1 MAEGE
6 FDDIELKNRNRE
18 EEEEEFHESETKFS
32 DRDYPEN
39 FDERSPLVKFHR
51 VDIPDVRKDAK
62 GMKKSITEDK
72 KNSFRKIFD
81 ITLKK
86 NNGKNSTEL
95 LDNTDFIRMDNG
107 NLAILYKDK
116 KIGEFDEKQNRIDY
130 FKKKNKI
137 NLQEFQNT
145 LEEAKKEYEKTADL
159 VVDEKMK
166 NQGFESNWDSYE
178 WDPFGMDESRFK
190 DSIINS
196 SIETLSDSIDE
207 LHQDM
212 KETEMDEQDI
222 RELNGVLNPKGE
234 TTEQKIEF
242 LDIQADHWRQKALL
256 ETDERKEKWY
266 KDAEKMTRLVAD
278 KIRLEN
284 DVRPEEE
291 ETVSII
297 QQEIEESDIG
307 RFEKFKKWSKENL
320 LGLSAVA
327 ISIAG
332 ILTTIIIGVRNAL
345 KSGARAVGNLGKA
358 IANIGKNFG
367 ALISSLLNLIGSILA
382 WGAKGITFLAK
393 NLWILTLAITYFLY
407 NEYKERRKKN
417 TYK

>member
-116 KIGEFDEKQNRIDY
+116 KIGEFDNKENRIDY

-393 NLWILTLAITYFLY
+393 NLWILTLAITYFL
-407 NEYKERRKKN
+407 KQ
-417 TYK
+417 